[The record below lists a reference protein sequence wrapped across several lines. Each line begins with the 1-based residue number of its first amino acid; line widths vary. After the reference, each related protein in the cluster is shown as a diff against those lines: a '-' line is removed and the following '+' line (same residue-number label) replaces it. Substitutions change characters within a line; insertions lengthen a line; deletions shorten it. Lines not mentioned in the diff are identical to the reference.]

1 MRDILIVEDGR
12 TERERLERLF
22 TDAGYSVLAHEN
34 VGDAERTIE
43 REGFRL
49 AIIDIGLSDKSGSY
63 LFNVL
68 KRGHKVSYIIILT
81 GNPSVHLKQRFLTEG
96 AIDYLVKGS
105 AQAQNDALLGRV
117 KEIIGDAQPQA
128 EEGLELEDFLK
139 RYVAPTSRRLFLD
152 MHDSPP
158 PCKNCGTKRYMISF
172 SKQTQMPPEIVG
184 LVVCAGCG
192 SPMDP
197 EIG

>member
-22 TDAGYSVLAHEN
+22 SEAGYSVLAFEN
-34 VGDAERTIE
+34 VGDAEKCLQHET
-43 REGFRL
+43 FRL

-68 KRGHKVSYIIILT
+68 KRGNKSSYVIVLT
-81 GNPSVHLKQRFLTEG
+81 GNPSVHLKQRFLDEG
-96 AIDYLVKGS
+96 ALDYLVKGS
-105 AQAQNDALLGRV
+105 PQAQNENLLSRV
-117 KEIIGDAQPQA
+117 RETIGDAQPAA

-139 RYVAPTSRRLFLD
+139 RYVPATSRRLFLD
-152 MHDSPP
+152 MDDQCPA
-158 PCKNCGTKRYMISF
+158 CRTCGGRRYVVSF
-172 SKQTQMPPEIVG
+172 SRQTQMPPEIIGV
-184 LVVCAGCG
+184 VVCSGCG
-192 SPMDP
+192 AAMDP